1 MHYMSKNGLPL
12 NCAHPY
18 NQDTPPTQGCP
29 HYCGFTVVVVSC
41 FLCLPWL
48 CLVVCCLSTSDPF
61 PVLSLLGLTS
71 VKCVFGV
78 VGWWGEEGDS
88 VAIHQS
94 VHVRVATP
102 SLVVA
107 VLSGVRCACCTP
119 SGVGCWSCH

>member
-1 MHYMSKNGLPL
+1 MLKGVLHYW
-12 NCAHPY
+12 
-18 NQDTPPTQGCP
+18 
-29 HYCGFTVVVVSC
+29 GFTVVVVNC

-61 PVLSLLGLTS
+61 PVLSLLGLIS

-94 VHVRVATP
+94 LHSACGH
-102 SLVVA
+102 SLLGGCCVEWCEVCLLYSIWCGLL
-107 VLSGVRCACCTP
+107 VLSLD
-119 SGVGCWSCH
+119 